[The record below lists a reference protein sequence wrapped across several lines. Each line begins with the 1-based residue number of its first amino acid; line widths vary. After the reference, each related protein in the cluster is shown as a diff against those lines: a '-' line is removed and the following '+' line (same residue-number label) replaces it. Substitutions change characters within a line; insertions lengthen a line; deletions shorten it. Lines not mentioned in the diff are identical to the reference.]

1 MYNVNGPPRG
11 SNVTSDQSSYDIIYK
26 DIIVKSENRNTYIY
40 PNPNNYTV
48 TLNQNFDKIYK
59 AELISVNVPAATD
72 ITVNLTSSSNRLYF
86 GYDVSG
92 NINYG
97 YIQLQAGTYL
107 SPTCMGE
114 ELQRQFNLLTT
125 GITVTYNSNLNRY
138 IFIVPLGSI
147 LTLYPNNG
155 TSCGTYTVT
164 NSIASSLNLY
174 NSTPFNTNTTF
185 LSNPNI
191 TTNINIINNENGVL
205 TVDQAGSSNG
215 WYGSYSGT
223 FNEIEP
229 GFYNSI
235 VSDLVLTTCNIYLSL
250 GKMNSNTVQF
260 VSNENANMRSNISSI
275 FCEIPNN
282 TVVSSSSVKTL
293 LNQPCIWSSEN
304 FYNPPI
310 PDLRKL
316 EITWYNENGNLI
328 NINEHCF
335 TLRIY
340 YLQKRN
346 QTTAFSI
353 PMFTY
358 TGSGTID
365 SIFKPRGSN

>member
-26 DIIVKSENRNTYIY
+26 DIIVKSENRNTSIY
-40 PNPNNYTV
+40 PNPNNYSV
-48 TLNQNFDKIYK
+48 GFNQHFEKIYK

-72 ITVNLTSSSNRLYF
+72 ITVNLTNLSNRLYF

-92 NINYG
+92 NMNYG

-107 SPTCMGE
+107 SPNYISE

-125 GITVTYNSNLNRY
+125 GIIASYNSNLNRY
-138 IFIVPLGSI
+138 IFAVPLGSTLI
-147 LTLYPNNG
+147 LYPNNG
-155 TSCGTYTVT
+155 TTCGSYTVT
-164 NSIASSLNLY
+164 NSIAASLNLY
-174 NSTPFNTNTTF
+174 NSTPFNTSNALLNT
-185 LSNPNI
+185 SQAINI
-191 TTNINIINNENGVL
+191 TNDNNGVL
-205 TVDQAGSSNG
+205 TVVPAGSSNG
-215 WYGSYSGT
+215 WYGSYNNT
-223 FNEIEP
+223 FNEVEP
-229 GFYNSI
+229 QFYNSI
-235 VSDLVLTTCNIYLSL
+235 ASDLVLTTCNIYLSL
-250 GKMNSNTVQF
+250 GKMNSNTIQF
-260 VSNENANMRSNISSI
+260 VSNENINMPSNISSI

-293 LNQPCIWSSEN
+293 LNQPGVWSSEN

-310 PDLRKL
+310 SDLRKL
-316 EITWYNENGNLI
+316 DITWYDENGNLI

-346 QTTAFSI
+346 QTTAFSV

-358 TGSGTID
+358 AGSGTID
-365 SIFKPRGSN
+365 SIFKPRGTI